1 MAFLAWSCAT
11 FLDIKST
18 LDPHDDPND
27 PARTSLCERVATHL
41 APLPRDATG
50 ALMVARFANGTVI
63 RWDQANQMG
72 VELGMPIWPL
82 DYVSIE
88 SDRKTVA
95 ATADEYMLQDCANT
109 FSCDDL

>member
-1 MAFLAWSCAT
+1 
-11 FLDIKST
+11 
-18 LDPHDDPND
+18 
-27 PARTSLCERVATHL
+27 
-41 APLPRDATG
+41 
-50 ALMVARFANGTVI
+50 
-63 RWDQANQMG
+63 MG

-82 DYVSIE
+82 DFVSIE